1 MSNINDV
8 KKAVP
13 SRPRSSV
20 LAKESLPQQWQW
32 RSHETRASAAA
43 AGTALRTVSTL
54 MRMRTTRPKSA
65 QIYTSSRLPALH
77 IIVTDFEVL

>member
-1 MSNINDV
+1 MV
-8 KKAVP
+8 VEE
-13 SRPRSSV
+13 SRN
-20 LAKESLPQQWQW
+20 AG
-32 RSHETRASAAA
+32 SAAA

-77 IIVTDFEVL
+77 IIVTDFEVLWYLNWHLGGRDDKVNFTLFVN